1 MIISRT
7 PVRVSFFGG
16 GTDYPGFFKREKG
29 MVLGSTIDK
38 YVYVSVN
45 RNSRFFDYTT
55 RISYRRTE
63 LVSCPDDIEHPSVK
77 ACLKFMGVDD
87 PLDINIFSDLPAR
100 TGLGSSSAFTV
111 GLLNALYALK
121 GLAASPKRLAEEA
134 CYVEQVLIGENV
146 GSQDQ
151 FHAAHGGLNVINFSD
166 NDCSVEPVITSSDK
180 IRKLADGWMMFFTG
194 ITRYADPLLKEQVE
208 RTSARKNDEHL
219 FTMLDYVNRGRRI
232 FSDSG
237 IDSFLPDLGS
247 LLDEAWEL
255 KKQLSSK
262 VSNDVIDGF
271 YSKARHAGAIGGK
284 LSGAGSGGFLT
295 LLVPPEKKQAVRA
308 VLSDLKELSFNTES
322 RGSVIIYSNE

>member
-16 GTDYPGFFKREKG
+16 GTDYPGFYKREQG
-29 MVLGSTIDK
+29 LVLGSTIDK

-55 RISYRRTE
+55 RVSYRRTE
-63 LVSCPDDIEHPSVK
+63 LVSCLDDIEHPSVK
-77 ACLKFMGVDD
+77 ACLKFMQIDD

-121 GLAASPKRLAEEA
+121 GLSVSPKRLSEEA
-134 CYVEQVLIGENV
+134 CYVEQILIGENV

-151 FHAAHGGLNVINFSD
+151 YHAAHGGLNVISFSGVD
-166 NDCSVEPVITSSDK
+166 SSVEPVVTSTDK
-180 IRKLADGWMMFFTG
+180 ARMLQDGWMMFFTG
-194 ITRYADPLLKEQVE
+194 ITRFADPLLKEQVE
-208 RTSARKNDEHL
+208 RTSAKQNDELL
-219 FTMLDYVNRGRRI
+219 FTMLDYVTRGREV

-237 IDSFLPDLGS
+237 TESFLSDFGQ

-255 KKQLSSK
+255 KKRLSSK
-262 VSNDVIDGF
+262 VSNELIDGY
-271 YSKARHAGAIGGK
+271 YSKARLAGAFGGK

-295 LLVPPEKKQAVRA
+295 FIVPPEKKQAVRTA
-308 VLSDLKELSFNTES
+308 LNDLKELTFKMDS
-322 RGSVIIYSNE
+322 RGSTIIYSNE